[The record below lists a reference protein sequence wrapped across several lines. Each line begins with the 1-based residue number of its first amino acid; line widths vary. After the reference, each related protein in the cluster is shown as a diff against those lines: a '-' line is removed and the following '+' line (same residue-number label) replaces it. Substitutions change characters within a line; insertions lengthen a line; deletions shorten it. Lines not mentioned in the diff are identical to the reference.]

1 MKIPIPTLIRARGG
15 VGVAVGLCCLT
26 LGTGGAWAVVTA
38 TKATTSLHPP
48 PAPILST
55 TPPASTKQDYAVFSF
70 VDRQRR
76 IYFQCALDGA
86 PFRDCSSPV
95 RYGPA
100 VYTVHAK
107 CKGKKGK
114 EGKWCTYTTVT
125 KRPALSAG
133 PHVFQVRAVLGKVVG
148 APGSYTWTVLGAGA
162 ATPAPAA
169 SPAPAGTPAST
180 PAATGTTATTP
191 TPTAPTTPEPTGG
204 GEAPVGQAANFTISG
219 NPEGLLYPGAP
230 PRRIPLALKNP
241 NTGTI
246 YVTGLTVTAASENPG
261 CPVEENLLIT
271 QSNVSPVVP
280 VVIPGG
286 GTVTLPTQGITAPSI
301 ELFDLQAVNQD
312 ECKGAVFILRYSGS
326 AHS

>member
-1 MKIPIPTLIRARGG
+1 MKIPFPSPIRARGG
-15 VGVAVGLCCLT
+15 VGVAVALCCLT
-26 LGTGGAWAVVTA
+26 LGTGGAWAVVSA
-38 TKATTSLHPP
+38 TKASSPHPP
-48 PAPILST
+48 PAPTLST

-70 VDRQRR
+70 VDHQRR

-114 EGKWCTYTTVT
+114 QGKWCTYTTVT
-125 KRPALSAG
+125 KRPALAAG
-133 PHVFQVRAVLGKVVG
+133 PHVFQVRAVAGKVVST
-148 APGSYTWTVLGAGA
+148 PGSYTWTVLGAAASPAPA
-162 ATPAPAA
+162 ATPAPASA
-169 SPAPAGTPAST
+169 PAST
-180 PAATGTTATTP
+180 PASTGTTATTP
-191 TPTAPTTPEPTGG
+191 APSTPPAPEPTGG
-204 GEAPVGQAANFTISG
+204 GEAPVGQAATFTISG
-219 NPEGLLYPGAP
+219 NPEGLLYPGGA

-271 QSNVSPVVP
+271 QSNISSAIP